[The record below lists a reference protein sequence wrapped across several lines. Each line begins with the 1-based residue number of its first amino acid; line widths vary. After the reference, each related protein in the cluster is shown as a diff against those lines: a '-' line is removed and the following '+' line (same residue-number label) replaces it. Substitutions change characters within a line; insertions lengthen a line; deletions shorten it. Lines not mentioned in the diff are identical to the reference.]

1 MTHPSRISVGC
12 RVEGSLGPLQPNPNP
27 DSKRR
32 IRMRVVGTV
41 LSAAGSHMWNVRFDF
56 DGKTKVVH
64 SRSLKI
70 VPAGTAIPV
79 NERTKNN
86 NGKFA
91 KLNYFKQLVF

>member
-12 RVEGSLGPLQPNPNP
+12 RVEGSHGPLQPNPNP

-41 LSAAGSHMWNVRFDF
+41 LSAADSQMWNVSFDF
-56 DGKTKVVH
+56 DGKTKTVH

-70 VPAGTAIPV
+70 VPDGTAIPV
-79 NERTKNN
+79 NEITNN
-86 NGKFA
+86 NKGKLK
-91 KLNYFKQLVF
+91 KLHLIK